1 MDMRNIDR
9 IRAMSVEEFA
19 PLLVRTDYTIDE
31 DSRWYQDV
39 YISPDEKVHYFYED
53 AIESTIEWLNQEV

>member
-1 MDMRNIDR
+1 MRKIDL
-9 IRAMSVEEFA
+9 IRTMSVEELA

-39 YISPDEKVHYFYED
+39 YISPDGTRHYFYED
-53 AIESTIEWLNQEV
+53 AVETTIEWLNREV